1 LKKCHHKVCLVLS
14 SEVLAGTPNY
24 IAPEILRRGKISFKI
39 DVFAL
44 GSILYYMLSGLLPFN
59 DYSLMEIFNRTLDGE
74 YQFPEKKFEKVSTE
88 AKDLID
94 KLLENDP

>member
-1 LKKCHHKVCLVLS
+1 
-14 SEVLAGTPNY
+14 
-24 IAPEILRRGKISFKI
+24 
-39 DVFAL
+39 
-44 GSILYYMLSGLLPFN
+44 MLSGLLPFN

-94 KLLENDP
+94 RLLENDP